1 MRTVQVYIEGQRL
14 DLFKDETI
22 TVNSKQQDINDIAK
36 TFTDFSQSFSV
47 PSTPSNDAIFEHFYQ
62 NDVDGTIDH
71 NIRRSAFIEIDL
83 TTFRTGT
90 ISLEKSEI
98 KDNQAYSYQITFY
111 GDITSLKDKLGD
123 DKLQDLTLLNIYA
136 HTYSGAEIQN
146 RITDGN
152 TNYVI
157 RYPLITNELF
167 PAIRLAA
174 IFGAMQG
181 KYGIT
186 LQGSFL
192 TDKRF
197 QNCFLY
203 CQNKNV
209 FEFLTTTEL
218 VDFQTGSTGAN
229 NDGTKVYALKYTLI
243 ILI

>member
-22 TVNSKQQDINDIAK
+22 TVNSKQQDINDISK

-123 DKLQDLTLLNIYA
+123 AFAWGYFWAIATAAYMLL
-136 HTYSGAEIQN
+136 
-146 RITDGN
+146 RRDVDG
-152 TNYVI
+152 
-157 RYPLITNELF
+157 
-167 PAIRLAA
+167 
-174 IFGAMQG
+174 
-181 KYGIT
+181 
-186 LQGSFL
+186 
-192 TDKRF
+192 
-197 QNCFLY
+197 
-203 CQNKNV
+203 
-209 FEFLTTTEL
+209 TEL
-218 VDFQTGSTGAN
+218 DEVVLDQLPGEGV
-229 NDGTKVYALKYTLI
+229 G
-243 ILI
+243 